1 MSLAADPSTA
11 PKPKLRAHNILALK
25 TTVVFAMPINVTVAE
40 AISNMVIHRITC
52 ALAVNSQNEV
62 EGIFTARDL
71 LRFLHYG
78 NKGKMGLGTENTGSS
93 AIEKMTDALAKPIS
107 NLITR
112 REKMV
117 HALLCPYYLL
127 TGSAPGLLFAYGHGS
142 AVQRNDVSAQNKKY
156 TGF

>member
-1 MSLAADPSTA
+1 MFRINRHILSVARREAYVAQAMSSVPDLSTA

-25 TTVVFAMPINVTVAE
+25 TTVVFAMPINISVSE

-52 ALAVNSQNEV
+52 ALAVNAQNEV

-71 LRFLHYG
+71 LRFLHHG
-78 NKGKMGLGTENTGSS
+78 TKGKMGLGTETTGAS

-117 HALLCPYYLL
+117 YL
-127 TGSAPGLLFAYGHGS
+127 
-142 AVQRNDVSAQNKKY
+142 
-156 TGF
+156 